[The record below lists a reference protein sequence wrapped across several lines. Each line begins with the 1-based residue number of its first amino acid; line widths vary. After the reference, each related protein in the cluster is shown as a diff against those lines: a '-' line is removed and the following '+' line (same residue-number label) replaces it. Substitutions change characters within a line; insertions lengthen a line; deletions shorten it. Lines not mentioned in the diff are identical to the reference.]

1 MVVVPSPSSAAIIH
15 SEPPRQYPISRTR
28 SNNLYNQSQFAAT
41 TIPIGMASKP
51 INIHNPYWTYQAYWP
66 YRYFRNYR
74 NYENYI
80 TDSFYWHYPFRIWNS
95 YRGNWYHYDSPYFY
109 RRYHDNYNVYYNA
122 ELMSYG
128 NRSKLI
134 ENLYQETPI
143 TQ

>member
-15 SEPPRQYPISRTR
+15 SEPPRQYPIIRTR
-28 SNNLYNQSQFAAT
+28 SLGDVYHSNNLYNQSQFAAT

-74 NYENYI
+74 NYE
-80 TDSFYWHYPFRIWNS
+80 
-95 YRGNWYHYDSPYFY
+95 
-109 RRYHDNYNVYYNA
+109 YHDYYNVYYNS

-134 ENLYQETPI
+134 ENLFQETPI